1 MMQVL
6 KWARQGHRW
15 MGIAAGL
22 VLVSATAMGAMA
34 QSIQHGRKWK
44 PLPPTSHVV
53 VTVVKKF
60 NGKPIMNAAVVF
72 HAVRDGRNDGNL
84 EVKTNEDGEAVI
96 DVIEIGSQVNVQVIA
111 NGFATAAQDIN
122 VTQPSTD
129 LKIEMLRPRAQVSE
143 YKDDDNQP
151 AQVQPGLQ
159 EHIVPKTATPAS
171 PPATAPTTAPSTTPP
186 PSQNGVTNGPV
197 NR

>member
-1 MMQVL
+1 
-6 KWARQGHRW
+6 